1 VAERV
6 AERVAEQVHDPIIA
20 AMSESS
26 SMRAVVTET
35 HGDLGTVSLKEVPK
49 PAPGPGE
56 ILARVY
62 TSGVNRADLLQLRGK
77 HPAPDG
83 WPKDILGMEFS
94 GVVETLGS
102 DTTRWQVGDQVMGLL
117 GGGGYAEYVTTHGS
131 TVLPV
136 PDGVNEHDAGAI
148 PEVFMTAFDAV
159 VLQMELSAGEVVLI
173 HAVGSG
179 VGTAA
184 VQIGRAIGA
193 ITIGTSRTPE
203 KLAAA
208 SALGLDDA
216 VLADAD
222 WPKKVLA
229 VTRGRGVD
237 VILDLVGGPYM
248 EGNQRVIAPRGRH
261 IVVGV
266 PGGTAAQ
273 IDLRAMMLRRVTLRG
288 TVLRGR
294 PVQEKA
300 VLTRAFEDQLLSFF
314 SIGELKPV
322 IHRVFQPE
330 DAAVAHEV
338 MASNENFGKLL
349 LHWG

>member
-1 VAERV
+1 M
-6 AERVAEQVHDPIIA
+6 HGPIIA

-26 SMRAVVTET
+26 SMRAAVIESQ
-35 HGDLGTVSLKEVPK
+35 GDVGTVSLKEVPK
-49 PAPGPGE
+49 PIPGPGE
-56 ILARVY
+56 ILARVC
-62 TSGVNRADLLQLRGK
+62 TSGVTRADLLQLHGK

-94 GVVETLGS
+94 GVVEALGS
-102 DTTRWQVGDQVMGLL
+102 DTKRWQVGDRVMGLL
-117 GGGGYAEYVTTHGS
+117 GGGGYAEYVTTHES
-131 TVLPV
+131 TVMPV
-136 PDGVNEHDAGAI
+136 PDGMSEHDAGAI
-148 PEVFMTAFDAV
+148 PEVFMTAFDAA

-193 ITIGTSRTPE
+193 ITIGTSRTRE
-203 KLAAA
+203 KLEAA
-208 SALGLDDA
+208 SELGLDDA

-222 WPKKVLA
+222 WPEKVLE

-237 VILDLVGGPYM
+237 VILDLVGGPYIP
-248 EGNQRVIAPRGRH
+248 GNQRVIAPRGRH

-266 PGGTAAQ
+266 PGGAVAQ

-288 TVLRGR
+288 TVLRAR
-294 PVQEKA
+294 PVEEKA

-322 IHRVFQPE
+322 IHRVFPPE

-349 LHWG
+349 IHWG

>member
-1 VAERV
+1 
-6 AERVAEQVHDPIIA
+6 
-20 AMSESS
+20 MSQSS
-26 SMRAVVTET
+26 SMRAVVIET
-35 HGDLGTVSLKEVPK
+35 QGDLGTVSLKEVPK

-56 ILARVY
+56 ILARVC

-83 WPKDILGMEFS
+83 WPRDILGVEFS
-94 GVVETLGS
+94 GVVEALGS
-102 DTTRWQVGDQVMGLL
+102 GTTRWQVGDRVMGLL

-136 PDGVNEHDAGAI
+136 PDGMTEHDAGAI
-148 PEVFMTAFDAV
+148 PEVFMTAFDAA
-159 VLQMELSAGEVVLI
+159 VLQMELSAGEAVLI

-208 SALGLDDA
+208 SELGLDDA

-222 WPKKVLA
+222 WPEKVLA

-237 VILDLVGGPYM
+237 VILDLVGGPYL
-248 EGNQRVIAPRGRH
+248 EGNQKVIAPRGRH

-266 PGGTAAQ
+266 PGGASAQ
-273 IDLRAMMLRRVTLRG
+273 IDLRALMLRRVTLRG

-322 IHRVFQPE
+322 IHRVFPPE
-330 DAAVAHEV
+330 DAGLAHEV
-338 MASNENFGKLL
+338 MVANENFGKLL

>member
-1 VAERV
+1 
-6 AERVAEQVHDPIIA
+6 
-20 AMSESS
+20 MSESS
-26 SMRAVVTET
+26 SMRAVVVE
-35 HGDLGTVSLKEVPK
+35 GQSDVGAVSLKEVPK
-49 PAPGPGE
+49 PIPGPGE
-56 ILARVY
+56 ILARVC
-62 TSGVNRADLLQLRGK
+62 TSGVNRADLFQARGMY
-77 HPAPDG
+77 PAPAG
-83 WPKDILGMEFS
+83 WPKDILGLEFS
-94 GVVETLGS
+94 GVVEALGS
-102 DTTRWQVGDQVMGLL
+102 DTNRWQVGDRVMGLL

-131 TVLPV
+131 TVMPV
-136 PDGVNEHDAGAI
+136 PDGMSEHDAGAI
-148 PEVFMTAFDAV
+148 PEVFMTAFDAA
-159 VLQMELSAGEVVLI
+159 VLQMGLEAGEVLLI

-184 VQIGRAIGA
+184 VQIGRALGA

-222 WPKKVLA
+222 WPEKVLD

-237 VILDLVGGPYM
+237 VILDLVGGPYLP
-248 EGNQRVIAPRGRH
+248 GNQRVVAPRGRH

-266 PGGTAAQ
+266 HGGTTAQ
-273 IDLRAMMLRRVTLRG
+273 IDLRAMLTRRVTLRG
-288 TVLRGR
+288 TVLRAR
-294 PVQEKA
+294 PVEEKA

-322 IHRVFQPE
+322 IDRVFPPE
-330 DAAVAHEV
+330 DAALAHEV

-349 LHWG
+349 IDWG

>member
-1 VAERV
+1 M
-6 AERVAEQVHDPIIA
+6 Q
-20 AMSESS
+20 
-26 SMRAVVTET
+26 AVVME
-35 HGDLGTVSLKEVPK
+35 GQGNGGTLSLREVPR
-49 PAPGPGE
+49 PTPGPGE
-56 ILARVY
+56 IMARVC
-62 TSGVNRADLLQLRGK
+62 TSGVNRADLLQRHGK

-94 GVVETLGS
+94 GVVEALGS
-102 DTTRWQVGDQVMGLL
+102 DTSRWQVGDRVMGLL
-117 GGGGYAEYVTTHGS
+117 GGGGYAEFVTTHGS

-136 PDGVNEHDAGAI
+136 PDGVSEHDAGAI
-148 PEVFMTAFDAV
+148 PEVFLTAFDAA

-184 VQIGRAIGA
+184 VQIGRAVGA
-193 ITIGTSRTPE
+193 VTIGTSRTPE
-203 KLAAA
+203 KLASA

-222 WPKKVLA
+222 WPEKVLG

-237 VILDLVGGPYM
+237 LILDLVGGPYM
-248 EGNQRVIAPRGRH
+248 EGNQRVLGPRGRH

-266 PGGTAAQ
+266 PGGASAQ

-288 TVLRGR
+288 TVLRAR
-294 PVQEKA
+294 PVEEKA
-300 VLTRAFEDQLLSFF
+300 LLTRAFEDRLLSFF
-314 SIGELKPV
+314 SLGELMPV
-322 IHRVFQPE
+322 IDRVFPPE

>member
-1 VAERV
+1 
-6 AERVAEQVHDPIIA
+6 
-20 AMSESS
+20 
-26 SMRAVVTET
+26 MRAAVIESQ
-35 HGDLGTVSLKEVPK
+35 GDVGTVSLKEVPK
-49 PAPGPGE
+49 PIPGPGE
-56 ILARVY
+56 ILARVC
-62 TSGVNRADLLQLRGK
+62 TSGVNRADLLQLHGK

-94 GVVETLGS
+94 GVVEALGS
-102 DTTRWQVGDQVMGLL
+102 DTKRWQVGDRVMGLL
-117 GGGGYAEYVTTHGS
+117 GGGGYAEYVTTHES
-131 TVLPV
+131 TVMPV
-136 PDGVNEHDAGAI
+136 PDGMSEHDAGAI
-148 PEVFMTAFDAV
+148 PEVFMTAFDAA

-193 ITIGTSRTPE
+193 ITIGTSRTRE
-203 KLAAA
+203 KLEAA
-208 SALGLDDA
+208 SELGLDDA

-222 WPKKVLA
+222 WPEKVLE

-237 VILDLVGGPYM
+237 VILDLVGGPYIP
-248 EGNQRVIAPRGRH
+248 GNQRVIAPRGRH

-266 PGGTAAQ
+266 PGGAVAQ

-288 TVLRGR
+288 TVLRAR
-294 PVQEKA
+294 PVEEKA

-322 IHRVFQPE
+322 IHRVFPPE

-349 LHWG
+349 IHWG

>member
-1 VAERV
+1 
-6 AERVAEQVHDPIIA
+6 
-20 AMSESS
+20 MSESS
-26 SMRAVVTET
+26 SMRAVVIEPQA
-35 HGDLGTVSLKEVPK
+35 DVGTVSLKDVPK
-49 PAPGPGE
+49 PIPGPGE
-56 ILARVY
+56 ILARVC
-62 TSGVNRADLLQLRGK
+62 TSGINRADLLQLRGK
-77 HPAPDG
+77 HAAPEG

-94 GVVETLGS
+94 GVVEALGT
-102 DTTRWQVGDQVMGLL
+102 DTNRWKVGDRVMGLL

-131 TVLPV
+131 TVMPV
-136 PDGVNEHDAGAI
+136 PDDMSEHDAGAI
-148 PEVFMTAFDAV
+148 PEVFMTAFDAA
-159 VLQMELSAGEVVLI
+159 VLQMELGAGEVILI

-184 VQIGRAIGA
+184 VQIGRALGA

-203 KLAAA
+203 KLEAA
-208 SALGLDDA
+208 SALGLDDG
-216 VLADAD
+216 VLGDAD
-222 WPKKVLA
+222 WPEKVLA
-229 VTRGRGVD
+229 VTKGRGVD
-237 VILDLVGGPYM
+237 VILDLVGGPYL

-266 PGGTAAQ
+266 PGGASAQ
-273 IDLRAMMLRRVTLRG
+273 IDLRAMMARRVTMRG

-300 VLTRAFEDQLLSFF
+300 MLTRAFEDRLLSFF

-322 IHRVFQPE
+322 IHGVFAPE

-349 LHWG
+349 LRWE

>member
-1 VAERV
+1 MEG
-6 AERVAEQVHDPIIA
+6 Q
-20 AMSESS
+20 
-26 SMRAVVTET
+26 
-35 HGDLGTVSLKEVPK
+35 GDGGTLSLREVPK
-49 PAPGPGE
+49 PTPGSGE
-56 ILARVY
+56 IMARVC
-62 TSGVNRADLLQLRGK
+62 TSGVNRADLLQRHGK
-77 HPAPDG
+77 HPAPEG

-94 GVVETLGS
+94 GVVEALGPN
-102 DTTRWQVGDQVMGLL
+102 TTRWQVGDRVMGLL

-136 PDGVNEHDAGAI
+136 PDGVSEHDAGAI
-148 PEVFMTAFDAV
+148 PEVFLTAFDAA

-184 VQIGRAIGA
+184 VQIGRAVGA
-193 ITIGTSRTPE
+193 VTIGTSRTPE
-203 KLAAA
+203 KLASA

-222 WPKKVLA
+222 WPEKVLD

-237 VILDLVGGPYM
+237 LILDLVGGPYM
-248 EGNQRVIAPRGRH
+248 EGNQRVLGPRGRH

-266 PGGTAAQ
+266 PGGASAQ
-273 IDLRAMMLRRVTLRG
+273 IDLRALMLRRVTLRG
-288 TVLRGR
+288 TVLRAR
-294 PVQEKA
+294 PVGEKA
-300 VLTRAFEDQLLSFF
+300 RLTRAFEDRLLSFF
-314 SIGELKPV
+314 SLGELKPV
-322 IHRVFQPE
+322 IDRVFPPD
-330 DAAVAHEV
+330 DAAVAHEI